1 LKKEQQM
8 AVVQTGLEVL
18 LDDPSPIRGK
28 RIGILS
34 HQAAVTR
41 DLRRAVDAIH
51 GLGVAEI
58 ARIFG
63 PEHGFWGVKQDM
75 EGAEAER
82 DAATGIEILSLYT
95 DTPRRE
101 STPIAEWKEILRAA
115 RRCLWPEE
123 ASLAD
128 LDLLVVDLQD
138 VGSRYYTFVNSM
150 AYCMEVAKK
159 TGTKVLVLDRP
170 NPINGEAIEGNRLPE
185 EWFSFVGQFPLPA
198 RHGMT
203 IGELARFYAGT
214 DPAKYGC
221 ELEILP
227 MRGWTR
233 SMWWDQTG
241 LPWVPPSPN
250 MPTTTTAT
258 IYPGMCLIEA
268 ANVSEGRGTTTPFE
282 LFGAP
287 GIDPFELAARLEAM
301 KFPGIGFRPQLFRP
315 MFQKHAG
322 RTCGGVQLHITDRG
336 ALRSYVVGLW
346 GLAIARELL
355 GDTFLWRQEPY
366 EYEPADDRPAV
377 NLLTGIRFQEVL
389 DRGGLGSFID
399 SFAADEEAFRRTR
412 HEFLLY

>member
-1 LKKEQQM
+1 M

-18 LDDPSPIRGK
+18 LEDPSPIRGK

-51 GLGVAEI
+51 DLGVSEI
-58 ARIFG
+58 VRIFG

-75 EGAEAER
+75 EGADAER
-82 DAATGIEILSLYT
+82 DAATGIDILSLYT

-101 STPIAEWKEILRAA
+101 SRTLCEWKRQLAEA
-115 RRCLWPEE
+115 RRCLWPQEVW
-123 ASLAD
+123 LAD
-128 LDLLVVDLQD
+128 LDVLVVDLQD
-138 VGSRYYTFVNSM
+138 VGSRYYTFANSV

-159 TGTKVLVLDRP
+159 TGTRVLVLDRP
-170 NPINGEAIEGNRLPE
+170 NPINGEEIEGNRLPQ
-185 EWFSFVGQFPLPA
+185 EWFSFVGQFSLPP

-203 IGELARFYAGT
+203 IGELARFYAGS
-214 DPAKYGC
+214 DAAKYGC
-221 ELEILP
+221 DLEVLP

-233 SMWWDQTG
+233 SMWWDQCD

-250 MPTTTTAT
+250 MPTVTTAA

-287 GIDPFELAARLEAM
+287 GIDPFELAARLEA
-301 KFPGIGFRPQLFRP
+301 KKLPGIGFRPQFFRP

-322 RTCGGVQLHITDRG
+322 RTCGGVQLHVTDRS
-336 ALRSYVVGLW
+336 ALRSYEAGLW
-346 GLAIARELL
+346 CLSIARDLL
-355 GDTFLWRQEPY
+355 GDAFLWRQEPY

-377 NLLTGIRFQEVL
+377 NLLTGTAFQKLL
-389 DRGGLGSFID
+389 DQDGLASFID

-412 HEFLLY
+412 REFLLY

>member
-1 LKKEQQM
+1 M
-8 AVVQTGLEVL
+8 PVVQTGLEVL

-34 HQAAVTR
+34 HQAAVTS

-51 GLGVAEI
+51 DLGVCQI
-58 ARIFG
+58 VRIFG

-82 DAATGIEILSLYT
+82 DVATGIDILSLYT
-95 DTPRRE
+95 DTPPGE
-101 STPIAEWKEILRAA
+101 SQTLGEWKRQLEEA
-115 RRCLWPEE
+115 RRCLWPQE
-123 ASLAD
+123 AWLAD
-128 LDLLVVDLQD
+128 LDLLLVDLQD
-138 VGSRYYTFVNSM
+138 VGSRYYTFANSM
-150 AYCMEVAKK
+150 AYCMEMAKK
-159 TGTKVLVLDRP
+159 TGTRVLVLDRP
-170 NPINGEAIEGNRLPE
+170 NPINGEGIEGNLLPE
-185 EWFSFVGQFPLPA
+185 EWFSFVGQFPIPA

-214 DPAKYGC
+214 DAARYGC
-221 ELEILP
+221 DLQVLS

-233 SMWWDQTG
+233 AMWWDQSG

-250 MPTTTTAT
+250 MPTPTTAT

-301 KFPGIGFRPQLFRP
+301 KLPGIGFRPQFFRP

-322 RTCGGVQLHITDRG
+322 RTCGGVQLHVTDRR
-336 ALRSYVVGLW
+336 ALRSYAVGLW
-346 GLAIARELL
+346 CLAIARELL
-355 GDTFLWRQEPY
+355 GDAFQWRQEPY
-366 EYEPADDRPAV
+366 EYEPSDDRPAA
-377 NLLTGIRFQEVL
+377 NLLTGARFQEML
-389 DRGGLGSFID
+389 EKDGLKNFID
-399 SFAADEEAFRRTR
+399 SFAADEEAFRKKRQ
-412 HEFLLY
+412 EFLLYR

>member
-1 LKKEQQM
+1 M

-18 LDDPSPIRGK
+18 LGDPSPILGK

-34 HQAAVTR
+34 HQAAITS
-41 DLRRAVDAIH
+41 DLRRAVDAIRD
-51 GLGVAEI
+51 LGVAEI
-58 ARIFG
+58 VRIFG

-82 DAATGIEILSLYT
+82 DAGSGIEILSLYN
-95 DTPRRE
+95 DTPLRE
-101 STPIAEWKEILRAA
+101 SRTPGEWKEELRQA
-115 RRCLWPEE
+115 RRCLWPK
-123 ASLAD
+123 AAWLAD

-138 VGSRYYTFVNSM
+138 VGSRYYTFANSM

-159 TGTKVLVLDRP
+159 TGTRVLVLDRP
-170 NPINGEAIEGNRLPE
+170 NPINGEGIEGNLLTE
-185 EWFSFVGQFPLPA
+185 EMFSFVGQFPLPV

-214 DPAKYGC
+214 DGAKYGC
-221 ELEILP
+221 DLQVLS
-227 MRGWTR
+227 MRGWKR
-233 SMWWDQTG
+233 SMWWDDTG

-250 MPTTTTAT
+250 MPTPTTAT

-301 KFPGIGFRPQLFRP
+301 KFPGVGFRPQFFRP

-322 RTCGGVQLHITDRG
+322 RTCGGVQLHVTDREK
-336 ALRSYVVGLW
+336 LRSYEVGLW
-346 GLAIARELL
+346 CLAIARELL

-366 EYEPADDRPAV
+366 EYEPSDERPAV
-377 NLLTGIRFQEVL
+377 NLLTGTRFEEGL
-389 DRGGLGSFID
+389 DQNGLRNFID
-399 SFAADEEAFRRTR
+399 SFAADEDAFRHTR
-412 HEFLLY
+412 REFLLYP